1 MRGPSSRTRAA
12 NRFPAGFLWAV
23 ATSAYQVE
31 GAAGED
37 GRGDSI
43 WDRFCRQPGA
53 VANGDTGDVTADH
66 YHRWREDVDV
76 MAELGLNAYRF
87 SIAWPRLFPE
97 GRGRL
102 NRRGL
107 AFYDRLVDALLE
119 HDIAPLATLYH
130 WDLPAALEDE
140 GGWLERSTV
149 DAFGEYAAAC
159 FEALG
164 DRVTTWFTINEPW
177 VVAVLGYQ
185 AGIHAPGIRDFRS
198 GLVAAHH
205 LLLAHGRAVEAFRR
219 SGKPGRIGPVLSLWP
234 TYPASDSPGDRA
246 AAVGSDGYTNRWFLD
261 PLLRASYPEDT
272 RKLFESVAGPLDFV
286 RDGDLAVIG
295 MPSDLLGVNYYTR
308 RVVRAS
314 AEGHLPW
321 AVVPASP
328 GVPHDDRGWEVVPDA
343 LFDLLVRLR
352 DDYGNIPLIITEN
365 GGVFHD
371 APRPDGRVTDAG
383 RSDLLDGHL
392 AAAARAIAAGVRLEG
407 YCHWSLLDNFEWA
420 EGYRWR
426 FGLVWVDYPTGA
438 RTIKDSA
445 RAYAAIIRANRS

>member
-1 MRGPSSRTRAA
+1 LATGQG
-12 NRFPAGFLWAV
+12 RFPSAFLWGA

-31 GAAGED
+31 GAVHED

-43 WDRFCRQPGA
+43 WDRFCRKPGA

-66 YHRWREDVDV
+66 YHRWREDVEI
-76 MAELGLNAYRF
+76 MAGLGLNAYRF
-87 SIAWPRLFPE
+87 SIAWPRLFPD
-97 GRGRL
+97 GRGAL
-102 NRRGL
+102 NRAGL

-119 HDIAPLATLYH
+119 HEIAPLVTLYH

-149 DAFGEYAAAC
+149 DAFGDYASAC

-198 GLVAAHH
+198 GVVVGHH
-205 LLLAHGRAVEAFRR
+205 LLLAHGRAVEAFRASAR
-219 SGKPGRIGPVLSLWP
+219 PGRIGAALSLWP
-234 TYPASDSPGDRA
+234 TYAASDSAADLA

-261 PLLRASYPEDT
+261 PILRGRYPEET
-272 RKLFESVAGPLDFV
+272 MALFARIAGPLDFV
-286 RDGDLAVIG
+286 RDGDLEVIG
-295 MPSDLLGVNYYTR
+295 TPSDLLGVNYYTR

-314 AEGHLPW
+314 SEGHLPW
-321 AVVPASP
+321 SVVAASAD
-328 GVPHDDRGWEVVPDA
+328 VPHDDRGWEVVPDC
-343 LFDLLVRLR
+343 LTDLLVRLR
-352 DDYGNIPLIITEN
+352 DDYGDVPLVITEN
-365 GGVFHD
+365 GGVYL
-371 APRPDGRVTDAG
+371 ASPDPAGRVADAG
-383 RSDLLDGHL
+383 RADLIRGHL
-392 AAAARAIAAGVRLEG
+392 EAAARAIEQGVRLEG

-426 FGLVWVDYPTGA
+426 FGLVWVDYPTGE
-438 RTIKDSA
+438 RRIKDSA
-445 RAYAAIIRANRS
+445 RAYAEVIASANAVA